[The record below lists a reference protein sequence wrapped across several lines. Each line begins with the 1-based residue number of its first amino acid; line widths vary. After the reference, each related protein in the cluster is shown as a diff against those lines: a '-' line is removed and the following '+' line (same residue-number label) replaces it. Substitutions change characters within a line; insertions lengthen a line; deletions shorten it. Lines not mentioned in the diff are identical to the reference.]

1 MLKYKSVFQIKYTEA
16 ILSNSTRKLLWL
28 EVKKNADCGLKKIYS
43 VIYHN
48 FPHTFFPYW
57 PAIGVYEKQIASLK
71 IWRCLQ

>member
-1 MLKYKSVFQIKYTEA
+1 M
-16 ILSNSTRKLLWL
+16 LWL
-28 EVKKNADCGLKKIYS
+28 EVKKNADCGFKKIYS

-71 IWRCLQ
+71 I